1 MSGEPGFMAANWPA
15 PAHIHAGTTLR
26 AGGVSVS
33 PYDSFNLG
41 GHVGDD
47 PVAVRNNRERLVAAL
62 GLPKEPAWLDQ
73 IHGAEVAN
81 LDQTHAVIADASVTT
96 GRDKVAVVLTAD
108 CLPVVLCDRA
118 GTCWG
123 AAHGGWRG
131 LAAGV
136 LEAVVAALPAKPESL
151 MAWLG
156 PAIGPSSFEVGRDVL
171 DAFCSTDEAAGACF
185 REASRPG
192 KYMLDIYALARQRL
206 QSVRVGRVY
215 GGGLCTV
222 RDRARFYSYRRDGK
236 TGRMATLIWSNC
248 A

>member
-1 MSGEPGFMAANWPA
+1 A

-62 GLPKEPAWLDQ
+62 GLPKEPAWLGQ
-73 IHGAEVAN
+73 LHGAAVVN
-81 LDQTHAVIADASVTT
+81 LDQTHAVRAEASVTT

-156 PAIGPSSFEVGRDVL
+156 P
-171 DAFCSTDEAAGACF
+171 
-185 REASRPG
+185 
-192 KYMLDIYALARQRL
+192 
-206 QSVRVGRVY
+206 
-215 GGGLCTV
+215 
-222 RDRARFYSYRRDGK
+222 
-236 TGRMATLIWSNC
+236 
-248 A
+248 